1 MKKLSL
7 FFAFAVLSAVSAVA
21 QEYSWS
27 AAEMDGSRTGC
38 VTPAKDNV
46 KEALGYFKGG
56 KYHAPNGT
64 VHKAGSAAA
73 KAARVVI
80 DAQPAMARV
89 KDVVAYSPVAMS
101 VRYPESA
108 LSDWYADII
117 RNKVAQLWGKEVHMG
132 VCNFGGVRA
141 DMPEGNVI
149 LDDMLSMFPFKNY
162 LVCVEHKGSTIRH
175 MLEKMAAGRFQ
186 VLSGVRIVAEDGKLV
201 SVEIAGEPLD
211 DDRTYAVATISFLLD
226 GGDGLALRKDSLD
239 LIEFRDVDV
248 IDAVLEYVYAET
260 EAGRPL
266 TYSTDGRVV
275 IR

>member
-1 MKKLSL
+1 MRRILL
-7 FFAFAVLSAVSAVA
+7 IPLLMLLAASAAA
-21 QEYSWS
+21 QEYTWS
-27 AAEMDGSRTGC
+27 TAEMDGSRTGC
-38 VTPAKDNV
+38 VAPARDNV

-56 KYHAPNGT
+56 KYHAPNGS

-73 KAARVVI
+73 KVARVVM
-80 DAQPAMARV
+80 DAQPEMARV
-89 KDVVAYSPVAMS
+89 KDVIAYSPVAMT
-101 VRYPESA
+101 VTYPESA
-108 LSDWYADII
+108 LSDWYVDIV
-117 RNKVAQLWGKEVHMG
+117 RNKVAQLSGREVHIG
-132 VCNFGGVRA
+132 VCNFGGIRV

-162 LVCVEHKGSTIRH
+162 LVYVEHKGSTIRR
-175 MLEKMAAGRFQ
+175 MLEKMASGRFQ
-186 VLSGVRIVAEDGKLV
+186 VLSGVRVVAENGKLV

-211 DDRTYAVATISFLLD
+211 DEMVYSVATISFLLD

-239 LIEFRDVDV
+239 MIEFRDVDV

-275 IR
+275 IW